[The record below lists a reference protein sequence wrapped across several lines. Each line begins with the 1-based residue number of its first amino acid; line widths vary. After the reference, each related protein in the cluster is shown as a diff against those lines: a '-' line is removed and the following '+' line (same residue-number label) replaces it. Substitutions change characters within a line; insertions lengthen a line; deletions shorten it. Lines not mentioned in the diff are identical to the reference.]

1 MKKLTKLFILTIICV
16 LGAQLLFSCGPTTQP
31 TELLFNDS
39 ELAEATV
46 GLAYS
51 ADLSEFVE
59 GDGTITYS
67 LKDGETLPAGL
78 SLSSAGILHGIP
90 EEADRK
96 VEFKVVA
103 TAGDQTAEAEFTMK
117 INDGAI
123 SYEDG
128 IVRAVVNK
136 ECTAS
141 VATAAN
147 GVNITYS
154 IKEGKLPAGLTL
166 NPDGSLSG
174 IPTTL
179 GEEKVVV
186 IEAKAKDCDSDTAS
200 ITIRVTNP
208 LLAFESVT
216 APIATEGEFYT
227 AFIGNALVL
236 DGDSDVAITY
246 AIVPGQPLPAGL
258 RITSDGMIYGTPT
271 ATAVRFE
278 AQIRASAKGYENE
291 DATITITIR
300 SADDISANAG
310 YISFEGGN
318 LPKATAGERYMLM
331 SSDSGNILVN
341 GKATNRN
348 NIKYTLASGSK
359 LPAGV
364 TLYEN
369 GTIFGTPKTAGTY
382 TFDIVASA
390 DNCAASVTKTFTLEV
405 VNPKIPYGPT
415 MSPEAG
421 EVGSAYEVN
430 IGTATPM
437 EGIEVEYVLA
447 PGASLPEGL
456 TLSKDGIIS
465 GTPTKAYNKKVV
477 KILVKEIVADG
488 QTPVYGADGSCDV
501 YITINSAIT
510 VVTDGKLEAEL
521 IDFTGKKGGGY
532 SGSAEGVYMIQAAGG
547 LNASEGF
554 YVSYLHGEIS
564 LEFHFISSVTE
575 ETSVPLYIALASE
588 IQPSPAV
595 FTPSEMMITV
605 NGQSVNYGSI
615 SLSCGA
621 NGSLSSF
628 AEYSLGNVTIKPGEN
643 VIVLTILNN
652 TLLQGVRPGGPA
664 LDYIRFDT
672 DTISWR
678 PFEYNLNIFN
688 K

>member
-1 MKKLTKLFILTIICV
+1 MKKLTKLFILTIICI
-16 LGAQLLFSCGPTTQP
+16 LGVQLLSSCGPAAQP
-31 TELLFNDS
+31 TELLFNDG

-96 VEFKVVA
+96 VEFVVIA
-103 TAGDQTAEAEFTMK
+103 KAGDQTAEAEFTMK

-141 VATAAN
+141 VATATN

-179 GEEKVVV
+179 GEEQAVV
-186 IEAKAKDCDSDTAS
+186 IEAKAKDCDKDSAT
-200 ITIRVTNP
+200 ITIKVTNP
-208 LLAFESVT
+208 LLSFENIT
-216 APIATEGEFYT
+216 APIATQDEFYT
-227 AFIGNALVL
+227 VFIGNATTLEAT
-236 DGDSDVAITY
+236 DESVAITY
-246 AIVPGQPLPAGL
+246 AIVPGQPLPSGL
-258 RITSDGMIYGTPT
+258 RITTDGLIYGTPT
-271 ATAVRFE
+271 EPVVRFE

-291 DATITITIR
+291 DAIITITVR
-300 SADDISANAG
+300 SADDVSANAG
-310 YISFEGGN
+310 YISFEGDK
-318 LPKATAGERYMLM
+318 LPNATAGDRYMLM
-331 SSDSGNILVN
+331 ASDAGNTLVN

-359 LPAGV
+359 LPTGV

-369 GTIFGTPKTAGTY
+369 GTIFGTPKTAGIY
-382 TFDIVASA
+382 TFDVVASA
-390 DNCAASVTKTFTLEV
+390 DNCADSVTKTFTLEV

-415 MSPEAG
+415 MTPEAG
-421 EVGSAYEVN
+421 EVGTAYEVN

-437 EGIEVEYVLA
+437 EGVEVEYVLA
-447 PGASLPEGL
+447 DGASLPEGL
-456 TLSKDGIIS
+456 TLSKDGTIS
-465 GTPTKAYNKKVV
+465 GTPTKPYNRKVV
-477 KILVKEIVADG
+477 KILVKEVVAEG
-488 QTPVYGADGSCDV
+488 HTPVYGGNGSCDV

-510 VVTDGKLEAEL
+510 AVPNGKLEAEL
-521 IDFTGKKGGGY
+521 VDFTGKKGGGY
-532 SGSAEGVYMIQAAGG
+532 SGSAEGIYMIQAAGG

-554 YVSYLHGEIS
+554 YVSYLHGAIS
-564 LEFHFISSVTE
+564 LEFHFTSSVTE
-575 ETSVPLYIALASE
+575 ETSVPLSIALASE

-595 FTPSEMMITV
+595 FTPDQMMITV

-615 SLSCGA
+615 SLECGP

-643 VIVLTILNN
+643 VIVITILDN
-652 TLLQGVRPGGPA
+652 TLLQGSRTGGPA
-664 LDYIRFDT
+664 LDYIKLDT

-678 PFEYNLNIFN
+678 PYEYNLNAF

>member
-16 LGAQLLFSCGPTTQP
+16 LCAQVLFSCGPTAQP
-31 TELLFNDS
+31 TELLFNDG

-46 GLAYS
+46 GIAYS

-67 LKDGETLPAGL
+67 LVDGEELPEGL
-78 SLSSAGILHGIP
+78 SINNSGVISGIP
-90 EEADRK
+90 EKADRK
-96 VEFKVVA
+96 VKFKVEA
-103 TAGDQTAEAEFTMK
+103 KAGDKTVEAEFTMK

-123 SYEDG
+123 TYEDN
-128 IVRAVVNK
+128 IVRAVVNR

-141 VATAAN
+141 VATAIN
-147 GVNITYS
+147 GVNVTYT
-154 IKEGKLPAGLTL
+154 IKEGKLPAGLTM

-174 IPTTL
+174 TPTTL
-179 GEEKVVV
+179 GEEKTIVV
-186 IEAKAKDCDSDTAS
+186 EARAKDCTSDTAS
-200 ITIRVTNP
+200 ITIRITNP
-208 LLAFESVT
+208 LIAFEDVT

-227 AFIGNALVL
+227 AFIGNASVL
-236 DGDSDVAITY
+236 EGDSNVAITY
-246 AIVPGQPLPAGL
+246 AIVPGQPLPTGL
-258 RITSDGMIYGTPT
+258 RINSDGMIYGTPT
-271 ATAVRFE
+271 EPVVRF
-278 AQIRASAKGYENE
+278 AAKIRASAKGYENE
-291 DATITITIR
+291 DATITITVR
-300 SADDISANAG
+300 SADDVSANAG

-318 LPKATAGERYMLM
+318 LPKATAGARYMLL
-331 SSDSGNILVN
+331 STVAENNLVN
-341 GKATNRN
+341 AKATNRN

-382 TFDIVASA
+382 TFDVVASA
-390 DNCAASVTKTFTLEV
+390 DNCATSVTKTFVLEV
-405 VNPKIPYGPT
+405 VNPKIPYGPS
-415 MSPEAG
+415 MIPEAG

-430 IGTATPM
+430 VGTATPM
-437 EGIEVEYVLA
+437 EGVQVEYVLA

-465 GTPTKAYNKKVV
+465 GTPTKAYNRKVV

-488 QTPVYGADGSCDV
+488 QTPVYGDDGSCDV

-510 VVTDGKLEAEL
+510 AVTDGKLEGEL
-521 IDFTGKKGGGY
+521 VDFTGKSGGGY
-532 SGSAEGVYMIQAAGG
+532 SGGADGPNMIQAAGG
-547 LNASEGF
+547 LNASGGY
-554 YVSYLHGEIS
+554 YVGYLHGEIF
-564 LEFHFISSVTE
+564 LEFHFTSSVTE

-588 IQPSPAV
+588 IQPNPAT
-595 FTPSEMMITV
+595 FTSKEMLVTV
-605 NGQSVNYGSI
+605 NGQAVDYGSI
-615 SLSCGA
+615 SLNSGPG
-621 NGSLSSF
+621 GSLSSF

-643 VIVLTILNN
+643 VVVITILAN
-652 TLLQGVRPGGPA
+652 TLLQGSRTGGPA